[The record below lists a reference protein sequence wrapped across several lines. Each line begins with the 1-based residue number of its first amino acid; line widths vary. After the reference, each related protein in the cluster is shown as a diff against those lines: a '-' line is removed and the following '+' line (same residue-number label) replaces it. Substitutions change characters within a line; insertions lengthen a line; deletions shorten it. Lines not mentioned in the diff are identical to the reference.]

1 MTGKWIDISQPLQNN
16 IAEWPG
22 DTPFS
27 YEVAYSKAETG
38 SVNIG
43 KLTTSTHMGTH
54 IDAPFHFD
62 DNGLKVLDLPIDLYI
77 GRARVLDFSGKESIG
92 RADLEDIDFG
102 GAERILLK
110 TGSRPDS
117 NVFPVK
123 FTYLRT
129 DIGPL
134 LKERGVRL
142 IGIDAP
148 SVDPETS
155 KTVSA
160 HHSLNE
166 NGVLILENIVLS
178 AVEPGDYE
186 LIALPLPLKDGDGSP
201 VRAVLRSMEEGNNNH
216 D

>member
-1 MTGKWIDISQPLQNN
+1 MTGKWIDISQPLHNE

-22 DTPFS
+22 DTPFA
-27 YEVAYSKAETG
+27 YEVAYTKNETG

-43 KLTTSTHMGTH
+43 KLSTSTHMGTH

-62 DNGLKVLDLPIDLYI
+62 DNGLKVLDLSIDIYI
-77 GRARVLDFSGKESIG
+77 GHARVVDVSGKESIG
-92 RADLEDIDFG
+92 RADLENIDFG

-110 TGSRPDS
+110 TGSRPDP
-117 NVFPVK
+117 NVFPET

-129 DIGPL
+129 DIGAL

-142 IGIDAP
+142 IGVDTP

-160 HHSLNE
+160 HHALND
-166 NGVLILENIVLS
+166 NGVMILENIDLS
-178 AVEPGDYE
+178 KVDAGDYE
-186 LIALPLPLKDGDGSP
+186 LIALPLPIKEGDGSP
-201 VRAVLRSMEEGNNNH
+201 VRAVLRAIEGSRQPL
-216 D
+216 

>member
-1 MTGKWIDISQPLQNN
+1 MKENWIDISQPLQNG

-27 YEVAYSKAETG
+27 YEVAYAKSETG

-77 GRARVLDFSGKESIG
+77 GRARVLDVSGKESVG
-92 RADLEDIDFG
+92 RSDLEDIDFG
-102 GAERILLK
+102 GAERVLLK

-117 NVFPVK
+117 TVFPEM
-123 FTYLRT
+123 FTYLRA

-142 IGIDAP
+142 IGIDTP

-160 HHSLNE
+160 HHSLND

-178 AVEPGDYE
+178 TVEPGDYE

-201 VRAVLRSMEEGNNNH
+201 VRAVLRAIEGSPRH
-216 D
+216 S

>member
-1 MTGKWIDISQPLQNN
+1 MTKKWIDISQPLQNG

-27 YEVAYSKAETG
+27 YEVEFSKADTG

-43 KLTTSTHMGTH
+43 KMTTSMHMGTH

-77 GRARVLDFSGKESIG
+77 GRARVIDVSGHESIG
-92 RADLEDIDFG
+92 KAELENIEFG

-110 TGSRPDS
+110 TGSRPDPT
-117 NVFPVK
+117 VFPEV
-123 FTYLRT
+123 FTYLRA
-129 DIGPL
+129 DIGPF

-142 IGIDAP
+142 IGVDTP

-155 KTVSA
+155 KLLDA
-160 HHSLNE
+160 HHSLNN
-166 NGVLILENIVLS
+166 NGVMILENIVLET
-178 AVEPGDYE
+178 VEPGDYE
-186 LIALPLPLKDGDGSP
+186 LIALPLPLTDADGSP
-201 VRAVLRSMEEGNNNH
+201 VRAVIRPLGGV
-216 D
+216 

>member
-1 MTGKWIDISQPLQNN
+1 MTGKWIDISQPLHNE

-22 DTPFS
+22 DTPFT
-27 YEVAYSKAETG
+27 YDVAYSKTETG

-43 KLTTSTHMGTH
+43 KLSTSTHMGTH

-77 GRARVLDFSGKESIG
+77 GRAHVVDVSGKESIG
-92 RADLEDIDFG
+92 RADLENIDFG

-117 NVFPVK
+117 KVFPEK
-123 FTYLRT
+123 FTYLRP

-142 IGIDAP
+142 IGVDTP

-160 HHSLNE
+160 HHALND
-166 NGVLILENIVLS
+166 NGVMILENIVLS
-178 AVEPGDYE
+178 GVEAGDYE
-186 LIALPLPLKDGDGSP
+186 LIALPLPIKEGDGSP
-201 VRAVLRSMEEGNNNH
+201 VRAVLRAIEGSRQPL
-216 D
+216 

>member
-1 MTGKWIDISQPLQNN
+1 MSKWIDISQPLTNN

-27 YEVAYSKAETG
+27 YEVAFSTAVTG

-77 GRARVLDFSGKESIG
+77 GRARVIDVTGFESIG
-92 RADLEDIDFG
+92 RAELSDKDFG

-110 TGSRPDS
+110 TANREDFEH
-117 NVFPVK
+117 FPQTFSV
-123 FTYLRT
+123 LRE
-129 DIGPL
+129 DIGPF
-134 LKERGVRL
+134 LKEKGVRL
-142 IGIDAP
+142 IGTDAP

-155 KTVSA
+155 KTMDG
-160 HHSLNE
+160 HHTLND
-166 NGVLILENIVLS
+166 NGVMILENIVLNDV
-178 AVEPGDYE
+178 APGDYE
-186 LIALPLPLKDGDGSP
+186 LIALPLALKDGDGSP
-201 VRAVLRSMEEGNNNH
+201 VRAVIRPIKRSDSDE
-216 D
+216 